1 MKCGSLNVERGIY
14 WLEVMIFVVDRINK
28 DFNLLLNIILG
39 MFVYDICG
47 WYIRVLEELF
57 EFVMDLLENKV
68 ILISCESV
76 LKKNRIVVVVGVV
89 LSVVFI

>member
-1 MKCGSLNVERGIY
+1 
-14 WLEVMIFVVDRINK
+14 MIFVVDRINK

-57 EFVMDLLENKV
+57 EFVMELLENKV
-68 ILISCESV
+68 ILMSCESV

>member
-28 DFNLLLNIILG
+28 DVNLLLNIILG

>member
-1 MKCGSLNVERGIY
+1 
-14 WLEVMIFVVDRINK
+14 MIFVVDRINK